1 MLSQR
6 KLLTIKMSLMVA
18 IASHKD
24 TIKQR
29 KRFIENSYSM
39 DDNEVNVYLNA
50 NKICEGWIDD
60 AKNALIEVNNM
71 LNVEED

>member
-6 KLLTIKMSLMVA
+6 KLMTIKMSLMVA

-24 TIKQR
+24 TIEQR

-39 DDNEVNVYLNA
+39 NDDEVNVHLNA
-50 NKICEGWIDD
+50 NKICEGWIED
-60 AKNALIEVNNM
+60 AENALIEVNNM
-71 LNVEED
+71 LNEDED